1 MVAGPAII
9 DEMDSTTLVP
19 PQSEVEIGADGSLI
33 VSLPRAASA
42 AVGTGRL
49 APEKDPVTLTVV
61 NNALGNI
68 CNEMESAMVRT
79 AYSPIFSESRDF
91 SCCLFDRRLRMVG
104 QAEMNPAI
112 ICAGL
117 HTVPL
122 CVKEMEEPIEQ
133 GDVIVHN
140 DPYRGQCHMPEHLLM
155 KPVFVDGTLIGYAAN
170 IAHIAEIGGMAVG
183 SFASTATEVFQE
195 GLRLPPVKLL
205 SRGEYVKDVWRIAL
219 ANHRTPN
226 TTWGDFHAM
235 IGSLNT
241 AEQRLGALVKRLG
254 VETFEKICD
263 ALVDHAEHWMR
274 NEIRKLPNGIYKAE
288 DYFEDDGVSTNRFY
302 FRPTVH
308 IREEEIVVDLSESDE
323 QARGPINVTYVAT
336 AAAGC
341 TAVLQTLCARDVP
354 LNSGCFKPLR
364 VVAPPGTVANPV
376 FPAPSVAG
384 NTEGQP
390 RIIAA
395 VQHALSKAV
404 PDMVSAAEG
413 GTACNLLLG
422 GIHPDTGEYWTH
434 YQLEGG
440 GWGGRL
446 GKDGNTA
453 LCCAHASTI
462 RATPI
467 EVFET
472 RFPLRVMKYEIRPDS
487 GGAGKWRGGLGC
499 WRQFEV
505 IADAISVS
513 ALTDRITEGPYGLM
527 KGEAGAP
534 TGFFVK
540 RVEDE
545 EFRTFKEVY
554 GTVSPTKFVNIR
566 LHRGDQILVRV
577 PGGGGYGDPHE
588 RADAA
593 LRADLEDG
601 FVSTEGLSAYGRD
614 ASFADAVKEAA
625 AAE

>member
-1 MVAGPAII
+1 
-9 DEMDSTTLVP
+9 
-19 PQSEVEIGADGSLI
+19 
-33 VSLPRAASA
+33 
-42 AVGTGRL
+42 
-49 APEKDPVTLTVV
+49 
-61 NNALGNI
+61 
-68 CNEMESAMVRT
+68 MVRT

-288 DYFEDDGVSTNRFY
+288 DYFEDDGVSTDRFY

-323 QARGPINVTYVAT
+323 QRGGRSTSPTSPPPLPAAPRCCRPSAPATCRST
-336 AAAGC
+336 AAASSRS
-341 TAVLQTLCARDVP
+341 AWWHRPARWRTR
-354 LNSGCFKPLR
+354 CFPR
-364 VVAPPGTVANPV
+364 QAS
-376 FPAPSVAG
+376 PA
-384 NTEGQP
+384 TP
-390 RIIAA
+390 RASPASSRA

-404 PDMVSAAEG
+404 PEMVSAAEG

-462 RATPI
+462 RGDADRGVRDPLPAPRD
-467 EVFET
+467 EVRDPP
-472 RFPLRVMKYEIRPDS
+472 RFRRRGPV
-487 GGAGKWRGGLGC
+487 AGWARL
-499 WRQFEV
+499 
-505 IADAISVS
+505 
-513 ALTDRITEGPYGLM
+513 L
-527 KGEAGAP
+527 AP
-534 TGFFVK
+534 V
-540 RVEDE
+540 
-545 EFRTFKEVY
+545 
-554 GTVSPTKFVNIR
+554 
-566 LHRGDQILVRV
+566 RGDCGCDQR
-577 PGGGGYGDPHE
+577 E
-588 RADAA
+588 RAH
-593 LRADLEDG
+593 
-601 FVSTEGLSAYGRD
+601 
-614 ASFADAVKEAA
+614 
-625 AAE
+625 